1 MISYLGTQCPQLTC
15 HQKPVSQGPVR
26 ADTPSPMWRPTRA
39 GAGPCRLMSPST
51 HSSPPPTPR
60 RKTLGV
66 GYSEVGYVHFRFEKF
81 SKVAACSLQPGVSG
95 LGWYPSPIL
104 GARATEFGRAG
115 GVEGNLPV
123 LGSAGLLEDSWGSA
137 ASGLACCW
145 GVVLGVCLFTPMARF
160 SLGSSH

>member
-1 MISYLGTQCPQLTC
+1 MPTTDLPPEACLTGPSACRHPLSYVAPNTCWCWPMQADVPIHTQF
-15 HQKPVSQGPVR
+15 
-26 ADTPSPMWRPTRA
+26 
-39 GAGPCRLMSPST
+39 
-51 HSSPPPTPR
+51 PPPTPR